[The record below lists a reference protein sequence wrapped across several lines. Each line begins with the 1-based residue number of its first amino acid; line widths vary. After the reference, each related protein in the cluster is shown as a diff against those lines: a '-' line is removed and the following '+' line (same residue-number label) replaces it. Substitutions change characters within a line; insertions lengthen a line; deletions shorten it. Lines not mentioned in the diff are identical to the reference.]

1 MQIYDNFFQESQ
13 LIKIHEYLEKP
24 TWKWH
29 KSNKTDKTTFKNFEV
44 THIDY
49 FREYLLEYINLKL
62 CRPIMQSPYRLERV
76 YFNGHDY
83 KEDGTFHQD
92 TDSEGKI
99 TAIKL
104 STGAIQMSHAFG
116 GEGFT
121 FITYMNKEY
130 KDTWGGATE
139 FQDPHE
145 LIVPEYNKSIL
156 FKGIRLHRGL
166 AFTKHKVP
174 RRITMVFKLYK

>member
-1 MQIYDNFFQESQ
+1 MQIYNNFFQESH
-13 LIKIHEYLEKP
+13 LIEIHKCLEKP

-29 KSNKTDKTTFKNFEV
+29 KSNRTDKTAFKGFEV

-49 FREYLLEYINLKL
+49 FREDLLEYINLKL
-62 CRPIMQSPYRLERV
+62 CGPTSQPRYKLERV

-99 TAIKL
+99 
-104 STGAIQMSHAFG
+104 SG

-121 FITYMNKEY
+121 LIIYMNKDY
-130 KDTWGGATE
+130 KDIWGGATE
-139 FQDPHE
+139 FQDPYE

-166 AFTKHKVP
+166 AFTNLKAP
-174 RRITMVFKLYK
+174 RRITMAFKLYK

>member
-62 CRPIMQSPYRLERV
+62 CRPIMQSHYRL
-76 YFNGHDY
+76 
-83 KEDGTFHQD
+83 FHQD

-104 STGAIQMSHAFG
+104 STGAIQMSHAFS

-156 FKGIRLHRGL
+156 FKGIRLHRAL
-166 AFTKHKVP
+166 AFTKRKVP